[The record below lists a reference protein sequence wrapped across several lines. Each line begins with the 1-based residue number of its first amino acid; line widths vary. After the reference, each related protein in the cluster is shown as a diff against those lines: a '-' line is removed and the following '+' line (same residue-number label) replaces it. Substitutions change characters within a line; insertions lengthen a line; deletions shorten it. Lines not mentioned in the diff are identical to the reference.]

1 MRKAAVLLVSVAVIF
16 ILVGGLMTQS
26 LLVLQRVAAVKEVK
40 GEAWVK
46 PRSQDEFIALAGRQR
61 VQAGDTVKTGK
72 DGEVELYWLDGTRI
86 KMGADTLMT
95 VLKCQIN
102 TATKSETS
110 MFKLDVGRLW
120 IRVLKVLS
128 HKSKFEIKTP
138 TATAGVRGT
147 VFSVAVTPDGATS
160 VTVREGQVAVVAE
173 GTTGSIAANQIAST
187 SEGLKP
193 TALPEDWGLWV
204 DHDGVAGPNLEI
216 TSPLETEKY
225 RAGSVIEIRGEA
237 ELGGQVTVNGQSVPL
252 GLKGR
257 FKTML
262 TLPEAKEAIVKVV
275 ATDAR
280 GFVTRKELRL
290 HLEQ

>member
-46 PRSQDEFIALAGRQR
+46 PRRQDEFIALAGRQR

-86 KMGADTLMT
+86 KVGADTLMT

-147 VFSVAVTPDGATS
+147 VFSVAVTPDGVTS
-160 VTVREGQVAVVAE
+160 ISVREGQVAVEAE
-173 GTTGSIAANQIAST
+173 GATGSIAANQMAST
-187 SEGLKP
+187 NEGLKP
-193 TALPEDWGLWV
+193 NALPGDSRLWV

-216 TSPLETEKY
+216 TSPLETAKY
-225 RAGSVIEIRGEA
+225 RAGSAVEVRGAA
-237 ELGGQVTVNGQSVPL
+237 ELGGQVAVNGQSVPV

-257 FKTML
+257 FKTLL
-262 TLPEAKEAIVKVV
+262 TLPEAKEAVVEVV

-280 GFVTRKELRL
+280 GFMTRKELRL
-290 HLEQ
+290 QLEQ